1 MDLPGEK
8 GGKGRPFPMKKR
20 GSFMAGG
27 MSLVAEGEVF
37 MKKKEVVEKRP
48 LGVYVHI
55 PFCVKK
61 CAYCDFLSFAAE
73 DAAKEHYVE
82 ALCEEIHANAENASE
97 YLVETVYFGGG
108 TPSVLSVAQI
118 ERIMKAI
125 QETFQVRGMEP
136 EKPDKKKGRFGKKN
150 RSEATEEPETPER
163 RLERVLGGEL
173 AEITIEVNPGTV
185 DAKKLQA
192 LYGLGFNRLSMGL
205 QSAVESEL
213 ACLGR
218 IHTKEQFADCVKTAR
233 EAGFRNIS
241 GDLMSGLPNQTAE
254 SLTESIRFLLAQ
266 QPEHISVYSLQIED
280 GTAFSERYGE
290 NGPEK
295 AQLPDEDTDRLMYE
309 LTGKLLAEAGYERY
323 EISNYAKKGFE
334 SRHNSSYWQGTEYL
348 GLGLG
353 ASSLMSN
360 ARFHNT
366 ADMEKYVAGAADP
379 FSIREDIERLVQK
392 EQMEE
397 FMFLGLRMCRG
408 IEKAEFKRRFKC
420 EIETVYGD
428 VMKRLTAQG
437 VLAEAEGRVYLTPR
451 GIDVS
456 NVVLAEFLLDE
467 FVRR

>member
-1 MDLPGEK
+1 MFK
-8 GGKGRPFPMKKR
+8 N
-20 GSFMAGG
+20 
-27 MSLVAEGEVF
+27 EVVD
-37 MKKKEVVEKRP
+37 MKKKEVTEKRP
-48 LGVYVHI
+48 LGLYVHI

-61 CAYCDFLSFAAE
+61 CDYCDFLSFAAE
-73 DAAKEHYVE
+73 DATKERYVE
-82 ALCEEIHANAENASE
+82 ALCEEIRANAENAGE

-108 TPSVLSVAQI
+108 TPSVLSVAQMEKI
-118 ERIMKAI
+118 LKAI
-125 QETFQVRGMEP
+125 SDTFEIRGMVQ
-136 EKPDKKKGRFGKKN
+136 EKVEKKRRFGKKKV
-150 RSEATEEPETPER
+150 EEPEKAETPAER
-163 RLERVLGGEL
+163 MRRVLNGEL
-173 AEITIEVNPGTV
+173 AEITVEVNPGTA
-185 DAKKLQA
+185 DAQKLQA
-192 LYGLGFNRLSMGL
+192 LYELGFNRLSMGL

-213 ACLGR
+213 SCLGR
-218 IHTKEQFADCVKTAR
+218 IHTKEQFAECVKAAR

-241 GDLMSGLPNQTAE
+241 GDLMSGLPRQTVE

-280 GTAFSERYGE
+280 GTPFSERYGE
-290 NGPEK
+290 NGPERS
-295 AQLPDEDTDRLMYE
+295 QLPDEDTERLMYE
-309 LTGKLLAEAGYERY
+309 VTGKLLEEAGYERY
-323 EISNYAKKGFE
+323 EISNYAKTGFE
-334 SRHNSSYWQGTEYL
+334 SRHNSSYWKGTEYL
-348 GLGLG
+348 GFGLG

-366 ADMEKYVAGAADP
+366 TEMEEYLAGAAELFP
-379 FSIREDIERLVQK
+379 IREDIERLVQK